1 MKKLLSMAIALVM
14 LVSMAAVVSAEG
26 AVPTIGVCIY
36 KFDDTFMT
44 GVRNAITEAA
54 EGIADA
60 PIADSLNAQATQN
73 DQVDMYISQGVDA
86 LAINPVDRTAC
97 SEISKKAED
106 AEIPVVY
113 FNREPIAEEMTDY
126 DNWYYVGAKA
136 EESGTMSGQI
146 LVDYFTANPDALGD
160 DGVIQYVM
168 LQGEPGHQDAEL
180 RTEYSVNALKDAGFE
195 VEELAI
201 DTAMWDRVKG
211 QDKMA
216 AWLAAYGDQI
226 ECVLA
231 NNDDMA
237 LGAIEALKAEGYFSD
252 GGKYM
257 PVVGVDATAPA
268 LEALKEGT
276 LLGTVLNDAVNQGK
290 ATLLL
295 AVGAAN
301 DDFADFPYEIIDEHY
316 VWVPYQMVTEENYT
330 EFE

>member
-1 MKKLLSMAIALVM
+1 MKKLISLLMAVLM
-14 LVSMAAVVSAEG
+14 LCGVAAVGLAEN
-26 AVPTIGVCIY
+26 PTIGVCIY

-44 GVRNAITEAA
+44 GVRNAITAAA

-60 PIADSLNAQATQN
+60 TIADSQNAQATQN
-73 DQVDMYISQGVDA
+73 DQVIMYISQGVNA
-86 LAINPVDRTAC
+86 RAINPVDRIAC
-97 SEISKKAED
+97 AEISKKAEE
-106 AEIPVVY
+106 AGIPVVY
-113 FNREPIAEEMTDY
+113 FNREPIAEEMVDF

-136 EESGTMSGQI
+136 EESGTMSGQL
-146 LVDYFTANPDALGD
+146 LVDYFTAHPEAMGE

-180 RTEYSVNALKDAGFE
+180 RSEYSIKCLTDAGFK
-195 VEELAI
+195 VEALAV

-216 AWLAAYGDQI
+216 AWLAAYGDKI

-237 LGAIEALKAEGYFSD
+237 LGAIEALKAEGYFTE
-252 GGKYM
+252 GKYM

-295 AVGAAN
+295 AVAAAN
-301 DDFADFPYEIIDEHY
+301 GEIPADFPYEVTDEHY

-330 EFE
+330 QFE

>member
-1 MKKLLSMAIALVM
+1 MKKILSVLVALAM
-14 LVSMAAVVSAEG
+14 LMSLTAVASAE
-26 AVPTIGVCIY
+26 AALPNIGVCIY

-44 GVRNAITEAA
+44 GVRNAIEAAA
-54 EGIADA
+54 EGIAEA
-60 PIADSLNAQATQN
+60 PFADSQNQQATQN
-73 DQVDMYISQGVDA
+73 DQVNMYISQGVDA

-97 SEISKKAED
+97 AEISKKAEP
-106 AEIPVVY
+106 AGIPVVY
-113 FNREPIAEEMTDY
+113 FNREPIAEEMEDY

-146 LVDYFTANPDALGD
+146 LVEYFTENPPEG
-160 DGVIQYVM
+160 GVIRYVM

-180 RTEYSVNALKDAGFE
+180 RSIFSIQALTDAGFE
-195 VEELAI
+195 LEALAV
-201 DTAMWDRVKG
+201 DTAMWDRVRG
-211 QDKMA
+211 QDKMT
-216 AWLAAYGDQI
+216 AWLAAFGDEI
-226 ECVLA
+226 DCVLA

-237 LGAIEALKAEGYFSD
+237 LGAIEALKAEGYFSE
-252 GGKYM
+252 GKFM

-276 LLGTVLNDAVNQGK
+276 LLGTVLNDAVNQGR

-295 AVGAAN
+295 AYAAVTGN
-301 DDFADFPYEIIDEHY
+301 FDDFPYEIVDEHY

>member
-1 MKKLLSMAIALVM
+1 MKKTLALALSLLMIVM
-14 LVSMAAVVSAEG
+14 SGVAFAAQ
-26 AVPTIGVCIY
+26 PTIGVCIY

-44 GVRNAITEAA
+44 GVRNAITAAA

-60 PIADSLNAQATQN
+60 PIADSQNAQATQN
-73 DQVDMYISQGVDA
+73 DQVNMYIAQAVEA
-86 LAINPVDRTAC
+86 LAINAVDRTAC
-97 SEISKKAED
+97 AEISKKAAD
-106 AEIPVVY
+106 AGIPVVY
-113 FNREPIAEEMTDY
+113 FNREPIAEEMVDFE
-126 DNWYYVGAKA
+126 DWYYVGAKA
-136 EESGTMSGQI
+136 EESGTMSGQL
-146 LVDYFTANPDALGD
+146 LVDYFTANPPA
-160 DGVIQYVM
+160 DGVVDYVM

-180 RTEYSVNALKDAGFE
+180 RSVYSIKCLTDNGFVVNP
-195 VEELAI
+195 LAV

-216 AWLAAYGDQI
+216 AWIAAYGDQI
-226 ECVLA
+226 DCVLG

-237 LGAIEALKAEGYFSD
+237 LGAIAALQAAGYFVD
-252 GGKYM
+252 GKYM

-295 AVGAAN
+295 AYAAATG
-301 DDFADFPYEIIDEHY
+301 DFTAFEAAGFTVVDEYY

-330 EFE
+330 QFI

>member
-1 MKKLLSMAIALVM
+1 MKKILSVVVALAMLLSLTAMA
-14 LVSMAAVVSAEG
+14 SAED
-26 AVPTIGVCIY
+26 ALPNIGVCIY

-44 GVRNAITEAA
+44 GVRNAITAAA
-54 EGIADA
+54 EGIAVA

-97 SEISKKAED
+97 SEISKKTEAAD
-106 AEIPVVY
+106 IPVVY
-113 FNREPIAEEMTDY
+113 FNREPIAEEMVDF

-146 LVDYFTANPDALGD
+146 LVDYFTAHPEAIPE
-160 DGVIQYVM
+160 DGVIRYVM

-180 RTEYSVNALKDAGFE
+180 RSIYSIACLEEAGFKLE
-195 VEELAI
+195 CLAK

-216 AWLAAYGDQI
+216 AWLAAFGDQI
-226 ECVLA
+226 DCVLA

-237 LGAIEALKAEGYFSD
+237 LGAIEALKAEGYFTE
-252 GGKYM
+252 GKFM

-276 LLGTVLNDAVNQGK
+276 LLGTVLNDAVNQGR

-295 AVGAAN
+295 AAAAVSGDFSEYPYQLV
-301 DDFADFPYEIIDEHY
+301 DDHY